1 MWLRR
6 VCNAFSNRLS
16 APDPQEVESFWRLFA
31 YGRAARSVAERVR
44 GTRSGAMPRGTSQV
58 LAGINSEF
66 RRRQK
71 KLDKNQKSGHFL
83 DVDFRGHL
91 LDGYLGSR
99 LTDFLRNRLKWLGM
113 NPDVDIRSE

>member
-1 MWLRR
+1 MLPLGIR
-6 VCNAFSNRLS
+6 NGPSNRFS
-16 APDPQEVESFWRLFA
+16 APDPPEVKASRRKIA

-44 GTRSGAMPRGTSQV
+44 GTRTDAMRREASQV
-58 LAGINSEF
+58 LAGIMAEF

-71 KLDKNQKSGHFL
+71 KSDKNQKSGHFL

-91 LDGYLGSR
+91 LDAYLGPR
-99 LTDFLRNRLKWLGM
+99 PTDFLRNGLKWLRM